1 MSHRPRATGPKPQT
15 LFPAKVTDYDTEGNH
30 IMTDAHWLLPGTL
43 LALLAGGVRGYTGF
57 GFAMTL
63 ALGLLWLLP
72 PLQVIVVVL
81 MLDIL
86 GALGLA
92 RRAWK
97 AADRT
102 LLARLVPAMFGMSL
116 LGTLVMTSLPYHAAK
131 LLISGL
137 CLIGAVA
144 TFLPTGLISRSRRRD
159 KAMAVPAGAA
169 SGLAMAVA
177 SAGGPPLMLYL
188 MHTTLD
194 ATQARA
200 TAIVFFIAASSTA
213 LFGYSFNGAV
223 PLSAFIMIGV
233 LLPAALM
240 GAWLGQYC
248 FHRFPPVSYRKSV
261 SPLLIVMAL
270 WILVSELWPG
280 ASGAAMP

>member
-1 MSHRPRATGPKPQT
+1 MDH
-15 LFPAKVTDYDTEGNH
+15 VTQGNH
-30 IMTDAHWLLPGTL
+30 TMTDAHWLLPGTL
-43 LALLAGGVRGYTGF
+43 LALLAGSIRGYTGF

-63 ALGLLWLLP
+63 ALGLLWFFP

-97 AADRT
+97 AADRF
-102 LLARLVPAMFGMSL
+102 LLARLIPAMLCMSL
-116 LGTLVMTSLPYHAAK
+116 LGVMVMTSLPDHYAK
-131 LLISGL
+131 RLMAGL
-137 CLIGAVA
+137 CLLGAVA
-144 TFLPTGLISRSRRRD
+144 TFLPTGLVTRSRRRD
-159 KAMAVPAGAA
+159 RIMAVPAGGV

-188 MHTTLD
+188 IHTTLN
-194 ATQARA
+194 AIQARA
-200 TAIVFFIAASSTA
+200 TAIIFFIAASSTA
-213 LFGYSFNGAV
+213 LFGYSLNGAV
-223 PLSAFIMIGV
+223 SLSAFIITLV
-233 LLPAALM
+233 LLPAALI

-248 FHRFPPVSYRKSV
+248 FQRFPPVSYRKSV

-270 WILVSELWPG
+270 WILANELWPG
-280 ASGAAMP
+280 ISSP

>member
-1 MSHRPRATGPKPQT
+1 
-15 LFPAKVTDYDTEGNH
+15 
-30 IMTDAHWLLPGTL
+30 MTDAHWLLPGTL
-43 LALLAGGVRGYTGF
+43 LALLAGGIRGYTGF

-63 ALGLLWLLP
+63 ALGLLWFLP

-97 AADRT
+97 TADRT

-131 LLISGL
+131 LLIAGL

-144 TFLPTGLISRSRRRD
+144 TFLPPGLSSLSRRRD
-159 KAMAVPAGAA
+159 RAMAVPAGAA

-188 MHTTLD
+188 MHTTLS
-194 ATQARA
+194 AIQARA

-213 LFGYSFNGAV
+213 LFGYSLNGAV
-223 PLSAFIMIGV
+223 SLSAFVITV
-233 LLPAALM
+233 ALLPAALI
-240 GAWLGQYC
+240 GAWLGQY
-248 FHRFPPVSYRKSV
+248 FFQRFTPVSYRKSV
-261 SPLLIVMAL
+261 SPILIVMAL

-280 ASGAAMP
+280 IFTPAVP